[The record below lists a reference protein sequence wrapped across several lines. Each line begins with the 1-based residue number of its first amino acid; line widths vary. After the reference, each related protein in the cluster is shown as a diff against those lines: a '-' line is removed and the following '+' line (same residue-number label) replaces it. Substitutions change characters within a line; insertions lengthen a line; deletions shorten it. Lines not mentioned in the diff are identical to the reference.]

1 MGMLNSLN
9 ESKLFL
15 EHLFS
20 HLPNSLQSISLFLL
34 DREVFSEDSRG
45 LWAAIDTA
53 LTSKK
58 FPKLNYFEL
67 SWNIEFHSLIR
78 MHNTGVFEQFVPNLY
93 KQGVLWSS
101 GLLGHSRYPVRPSTH
116 TLSPDDLAAWERLSR
131 ISPFPEWANCYPEFE
146 NHF

>member
-9 ESKLFL
+9 ESKMFL

-67 SWNIEFHSLIR
+67 SWNIGFHSLIR
-78 MHNTGVFEQFVPNLY
+78 MHNMGVFEQFVPNLY

-101 GLLGHSRYPVRPSTH
+101 GLLGRVP
-116 TLSPDDLAAWERLSR
+116 
-131 ISPFPEWANCYPEFE
+131 
-146 NHF
+146 